1 MHPNL
6 LLVNFEVLQLL
17 QNLSFVLTKIFL
29 VFDKILFV
37 RCFVMIRFICRILL
51 ISTFFIGLGAI
62 VDKAKDDLFPAQNYL
77 ISNEQTECERVQPIK
92 IINIPEQ
99 PKIKVIKMEKVSAS
113 SEKPI
118 QFQMLLPNIDQ
129 LPQND
134 EQNEDSLAQRKI
146 VVLDQ
151 VESFE

>member
-1 MHPNL
+1 
-6 LLVNFEVLQLL
+6 
-17 QNLSFVLTKIFL
+17 
-29 VFDKILFV
+29 
-37 RCFVMIRFICRILL
+37 MIRFISRILF
-51 ISTFFIGLGAI
+51 ISIFFIGLGAI
-62 VDKAKDDLFPAQNYL
+62 VEKVQDNLFPAQNYL
-77 ISNEQTECERVQPIK
+77 ISNDSAECERIQPIK
-92 IINIPEQ
+92 VINTNEPA
-99 PKIKVIKMEKVSAS
+99 KIKIIKMEKVSAS

-134 EQNEDSLAQRKI
+134 ELNEDSLAQRKI